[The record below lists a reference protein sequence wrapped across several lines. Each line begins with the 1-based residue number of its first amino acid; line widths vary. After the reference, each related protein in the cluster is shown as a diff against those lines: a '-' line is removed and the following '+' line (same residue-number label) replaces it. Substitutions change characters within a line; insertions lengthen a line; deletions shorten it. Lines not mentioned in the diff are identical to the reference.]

1 MSTQKY
7 YKINKLNG
15 GKLHRQKDE
24 HKLAAAVQS
33 NAGLAQ
39 NYIYMMPRRISIR
52 DTDETWSAEPSPS
65 AE

>member
-1 MSTQKY
+1 MSTRKY

-15 GKLHRQKDE
+15 SKLHRQKDE

-39 NYIYMMPRRISIR
+39 NYIYKMPRRISIR
-52 DTDETWSAEPSPS
+52 DTDET
-65 AE
+65 